1 MFCGFLF
8 LLFFFLWFLGVG
20 LLIFLFFGLSFIFV
34 KSIWVIMVFNGWVF
48 LFFSFVLR
56 WVSIFCF
63 GNVLSIICFVIWYKF
78 RNGEFC
84 FVLLL
89 IFDFYYVYVLCLKNN
104 DLINDWFNGDNF
116 LLCKIFVYNSCV
128 WVFLLGIYFSGWF
141 CVFIMFCVLII
152 IINNVK

>member
-20 LLIFLFFGLSFIFV
+20 LSIFLFFGSSFIFV
-34 KSIWVIMVFNGWVF
+34 NSIWVIMVFNGWVF

-63 GNVLSIICFVIWYKF
+63 GNVLSIICFVIRYKF
-78 RNGEFC
+78 SNGEFC
-84 FVLLL
+84 FVSLS
-89 IFDFYYVYVLCLKNN
+89 IFDFYYVYVLCLKNS

-128 WVFLLGIYFSGWF
+128 WVFLLGIYFNGLF
-141 CVFIMFCVLII
+141 CVFIMFCVSII